1 MFSRALQEC
10 MQKRSGTW
18 QSIAVSFLL
27 QSKEEISGMSSA
39 KELGFAGKPPV
50 TNPNTTEES
59 SYNEHHDRPQAQK
72 EKKKKKR
79 V

>member
-1 MFSRALQEC
+1 
-10 MQKRSGTW
+10 
-18 QSIAVSFLL
+18 L

-59 SYNEHHDRPQAQK
+59 SYKEHHDRPQAQK

>member
-1 MFSRALQEC
+1 MLKEC

-18 QSIAVSFLL
+18 QSIAVSFFL
-27 QSKEEISGMSSA
+27 QSKEEVSGMSSA
-39 KELGFAGKPPV
+39 KEVAFAGKPSV

-59 SYNEHHDRPQAQK
+59 SYKEHHDRTQAQK